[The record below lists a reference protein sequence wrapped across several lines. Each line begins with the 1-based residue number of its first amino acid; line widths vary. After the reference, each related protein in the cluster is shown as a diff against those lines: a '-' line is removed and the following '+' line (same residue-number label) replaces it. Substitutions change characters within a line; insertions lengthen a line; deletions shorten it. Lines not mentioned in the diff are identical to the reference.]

1 MALFGSKK
9 KEQKDK
15 VNAAGRE
22 GALGQESKP
31 AQAEVKKGG
40 PKPLA
45 TDYNLASVIVGPRI
59 TEKAVSMSERN
70 VYTFNVRPTAT
81 KYAVRGAIKA
91 LYNVTPVK
99 VNIVNKKPAKRTKG
113 FQGKTVHEKGMKKAY
128 VYLKK
133 GDTINVV

>member
-9 KEQKDK
+9 DKKE
-15 VNAAGRE
+15 
-22 GALGQESKP
+22 ESKP
-31 AQAEVKKGG
+31 AEAAVKKTHG

-45 TDYNLASVIVGPRI
+45 TDHDLTSVIVGPRI
-59 TEKAVSMSERN
+59 TEKAVAMSEQN
-70 VYTFNVRPTAT
+70 VYTFNVRSTAT
-81 KYAVRGAIKA
+81 KFAVRDAIKA

-113 FQGKTVHEKGMKKAY
+113 FAGKQVHHKGMKKAY

-133 GDTINVV
+133 GDQITLV